1 MVEAIKQQCHTCGIS
16 IAELE
21 RLAMVPENSIYKW
34 DKHSPSVS
42 RVARVARVLD
52 VTVDDLI
59 GGDEDEECRQIKH
72 GKTVRDPDNS
82 RRDIKQCFLY

>member
-1 MVEAIKQQCHTCGIS
+1 MVEAIKRQCHICGIS

-21 RLAMVPENSIYKW
+21 RLAMIPENSIYKW

-42 RVARVARVLD
+42 RVARAARVLG

-59 GGDEDEECRQIKH
+59 GGDEAFEGVKNGQRKDDEKCVVQRK
-72 GKTVRDPDNS
+72 S
-82 RRDIKQCFLY
+82 R